1 MSNTINS
8 EIRLKEIGGIN
19 FGEAFKNGQIT
30 STFSIPASISIP
42 YLSDEEKAERE
53 FQKCWAAYKS
63 LSKKENNAISERY
76 KSLSPS
82 ELINAG
88 KTKATTT
95 VSNILGSVK
104 STYDTITNAPNV
116 IADSLAVGTG
126 QIVGTAIGNAGA
138 IAGQVAGM
146 PALVGGSTQFAADL
160 VSMAITDI
168 TTYAGKCVAD
178 RLVALVT
185 PPNIGEVM
193 STAGKVCLDYVVL
206 NTKLEIG
213 NLLTNSEEINKITQ
227 NSAIVN
233 QVSKITKSITETTG
247 KIKDFINDYSGNIQN
262 IVNEMKNHIGNGR
275 QWLQDKVDDYSED
288 VKNEIKDFIDDNTS
302 KLLEKK
308 QQAIDGL
315 GFAIGESLG
324 KAIVN
329 TSKKRFKNNMD
340 KVRENMN
347 NVIISGKAKIGKAK
361 LNLMAMIGG

>member
-1 MSNTINS
+1 MSNTTNS
-8 EIRLKEIGGIN
+8 EIRIKEIGGIN

-30 STFSIPASISIP
+30 STFSIPASLSITS
-42 YLSDEEKAERE
+42 LTDEEKAERE
-53 FQKCWAAYKS
+53 SQLNWAAYKAS
-63 LSKKENNAISERY
+63 FKKRNNLDNERY

-82 ELINAG
+82 ELINA
-88 KTKATTT
+88 TKNKNA
-95 VSNILGSVK
+95 SSLSDILGNAK
-104 STYDTITNAPNV
+104 AEYDAFKYAPDV
-116 IADSLAVGTG
+116 IADSLAVGAG
-126 QIVGTAIGNAGA
+126 QVVGTAIGNAGA

-146 PALVGGSTQFAADL
+146 PALVEGSAQFAMDL
-160 VSMAITDI
+160 ASMTITDI
-168 TTYAGKCVAD
+168 TTYATQYVAD
-178 RLVALVT
+178 RLVALIM
-185 PPNIGEVM
+185 PPSIGEVM
-193 STAGKVCLDYVVL
+193 ATATKVCSDYVAIH
-206 NTKLEIG
+206 TTEEIAG
-213 NLLTNSEEINKITQ
+213 LLINSEETNKLMQ
-227 NSAIVN
+227 NFSIVN
-233 QVSKITKSITETTG
+233 QISNITKTITEKTG
-247 KIKDFINDYSGNIQN
+247 KIQDFINDYSGNIQN
-262 IVNEMKNHIGNGR
+262 IINEMKNHIGNGR

>member
-53 FQKCWAAYKS
+53 FQNCWAAYKS

-95 VSNILGSVK
+95 VSNILGSAK

-116 IADSLAVGTG
+116 VADSLAVGAG
-126 QIVGTAIGNAGA
+126 QVVGTAIGNAGA

-146 PALVGGSTQFAADL
+146 PALVEGSAQFAMDL
-160 VSMAITDI
+160 ASMTITDI
-168 TTYAGKCVAD
+168 TTYATQYVAD
-178 RLVALVT
+178 RLVALIM
-185 PPNIGEVM
+185 PPSIGEVM
-193 STAGKVCLDYVVL
+193 ATATKVCSDYVAIH
-206 NTKLEIG
+206 TTEEIAG
-213 NLLTNSEEINKITQ
+213 LLINSEETNKLMQ
-227 NSAIVN
+227 NFSIVN
-233 QVSKITKSITETTG
+233 QISNITKTITEKTG
-247 KIKDFINDYSGNIQN
+247 KIQDFINDYSGNIQN
-262 IVNEMKNHIGNGR
+262 IINEMKNHIGNGR
-275 QWLQDKVDDYSED
+275 QWLQDKVEDYSED
-288 VKNEIKDFIDDNTS
+288 AKNGIKDFIDDNTL

-324 KAIVN
+324 KIIVDAVKKLAK
-329 TSKKRFKNNMD
+329 SKID
-340 KVRENMN
+340 TLRENLNNTVIKANADIGKARMN
-347 NVIISGKAKIGKAK
+347 VMAKIGA
-361 LNLMAMIGG
+361 

>member
-30 STFSIPASISIP
+30 STFSIPASLSIP

-53 FQKCWAAYKS
+53 FQNCWAAYKS
-63 LSKKENNAISERY
+63 LSKRENSLNNERY

-82 ELINAG
+82 ELINVG
-88 KTKATTT
+88 KNKATTT
-95 VSNILGSVK
+95 LSNMLGTARAES
-104 STYDTITNAPNV
+104 DALTNIPNV
-116 IADSLAVGTG
+116 VADSLAVGVG
-126 QIVGTAIGNAGA
+126 QAVGTAIGNAGA

-146 PALVGGSTQFAADL
+146 PALVEGSTQFAADL

-168 TTYAGKCVAD
+168 TTYAGQCVAD
-178 RLVALVT
+178 RLVALVM

-193 STAGKVCLDYVVL
+193 STAGQVCLDYVIL

-213 NLLTNSEEINKITQ
+213 NLLTNSEETNKTTQ
-227 NSAIVN
+227 NSAIVD
-233 QVSKITKSITETTG
+233 QVSKITTSITEKTG

-262 IVNEMKNHIGNGR
+262 IVNEMKNHVGNGR

-288 VKNEIKDFIDDNTS
+288 VKNEIKDFIDENTI

-308 QQAIDGL
+308 QQAINGL

-347 NVIISGKAKIGKAK
+347 NVIIGAKAKIGKAK
-361 LNLMAMIGG
+361 LNIMATLGG

>member
-116 IADSLAVGTG
+116 VADSLAVGTG

-146 PALVGGSTQFAADL
+146 PALVEGSAQFAMDL
-160 VSMAITDI
+160 ASMTITDI
-168 TTYAGKCVAD
+168 TTYATQYVAD
-178 RLVALVT
+178 RLVALIM
-185 PPNIGEVM
+185 PPSIGEVM
-193 STAGKVCLDYVVL
+193 ATATKVCSDYVAIH
-206 NTKLEIG
+206 TTEEIAG
-213 NLLTNSEEINKITQ
+213 LLINSEETNKLMQ
-227 NSAIVN
+227 NFSIVN
-233 QVSKITKSITETTG
+233 QISNITKSITEKTG
-247 KIKDFINDYSGNIQN
+247 KIQDFINDYSVNIQN
-262 IVNEMKNHIGNGR
+262 IINEMKNHIGNGR
-275 QWLQDKVDDYSED
+275 QWLQDKVEDYSED
-288 VKNEIKDFIDDNTS
+288 AKNGIKDFIDDNTL

-324 KAIVN
+324 KIIVDA
-329 TSKKRFKNNMD
+329 TKQLAKSKID
-340 KVRENMN
+340 TLRENLNNTVIKANADIGKARMN
-347 NVIISGKAKIGKAK
+347 VMAKIGA
-361 LNLMAMIGG
+361 